1 MKIVE
6 KKKEQLFRFGIK
18 KKNSKYMNYYQ
29 EVERCDNVGAFL
41 DIVT

>member
-6 KKKEQLFRFGIK
+6 KKKGTALQIWNK